1 MASEFFIVRSEY
13 GVKDTQRYKPKPKAL
28 PPTDYDDV
36 RDDRTLS
43 TQYTPTHLNRIGST
57 PALPLQS
64 APGTHAFSSSKKRLF
79 PSSSPKLTPLTPPQT
94 SSEKAGSAL
103 DKHVQS
109 LQATILNLEKELSDA
124 HRTLQKER
132 KHKNQ
137 LLAENTTLREH
148 VDALTQ
154 RVADEREI
162 TTHQK
167 KAFAKL
173 SQKYVSVNESFHKL
187 ASAPSNETIKTVL
200 ATLARE
206 NQDHERRV
214 RVLEAQHAD
223 DKKSLANAEKRV
235 KLLKAE
241 LEAIEHMQMTQQAPS
256 TDLLDAKSSIHATDL
271 SDVGNLAPDDT
282 SRSVAAMIEHYIDPN
297 LMRILHKVDSQFSIS
312 NAINLSTTMKR
323 WLHACQS
330 IHVSLDIGVVLE
342 ELLKKVVSVLQ
353 CEHAALFQLDGKKL
367 MCRCTNFGVTNFE
380 IPADKGIVSY
390 VLSSK
395 TPCNLASAYD
405 DPRFYSPQDN
415 VTGITT
421 RDIVCVPILDGRH
434 DVLAVLRACNTTH
447 YKGFSPNDE
456 IVLSLFAVQAGILL
470 AQFQMNDKLQASQAK
485 LLRLHEMPRPLV
497 SESVPSLASVSLIR
511 FVLATER
518 KFHDI
523 LGATKFKMFVLDDG
537 PESSSNGVSATA
549 MMWCVGTTLDPSCDT
564 KHFRQYYKLS
574 SGLCGVAMAHPR
586 GLTVPTPFAHPK
598 YNGAVDLNNLA
609 HGLYVV
615 PITSYWGKLL
625 GVLQVARSA
634 TLAQGPKREVAQ
646 QQSADDDVR
655 LHLLCIFA
663 QTVRCALRLVAAT
676 LTSRSRL
683 RAFYTRSW
691 PMSST
696 TRALPRSRRRAGVRS
711 RRR

>member
-28 PPTDYDDV
+28 PPTDVDDV
-36 RDDRTLS
+36 RDDRTLL
-43 TQYTPTHLNRIGST
+43 THYTPTHLNRIGST
-57 PALPLQS
+57 PVLPLQS

-79 PSSSPKLTPLTPPQT
+79 PSSSPKLTPLTPPQM
-94 SSEKAGSAL
+94 SSEKASSAL
-103 DKHVQS
+103 DKQVQS
-109 LQATILNLEKELSDA
+109 LQATILHLEKELSDA

-132 KHKNQ
+132 KHKTQ
-137 LLAENTTLREH
+137 LVAENAALREH

-187 ASAPSNETIKTVL
+187 ASAPSHETIKTVL

-206 NQDHERRV
+206 NQEHERRV

-235 KLLKAE
+235 KLVKAE

-256 TDLLDAKSSIHATDL
+256 TDLTDAKSNIHAMDL
-271 SDVGNLAPDDT
+271 SDVGNLAPDDA
-282 SRSVAAMIEHYIDPN
+282 SRTVAAMIEHYIDPN

-353 CEHAALFQLDGKKL
+353 CEHAALFQLHGKKL
-367 MCRCTNFGVTNFE
+367 ICRCTNFGVTNLE

-470 AQFQMNDKLQASQAK
+470 EQFQMDDKLQASQTK

-497 SESVPSLASVSLIR
+497 SESVPSLASMSLIR

-537 PESSSNGVSATA
+537 PESSSSSTNGSATA

-574 SGLCGVAMAHPR
+574 SGLCGVAIAHPR

-646 QQSADDDVR
+646 QQSADDDLR

-663 QTVRCALRLVAAT
+663 QTVAL
-676 LTSRSRL
+676 
-683 RAFYTRSW
+683 
-691 PMSST
+691 
-696 TRALPRSRRRAGVRS
+696 AL
-711 RRR
+711 